1 METPQQTPEEK
12 AEVKR
17 KRLLVK
23 NKLYP
28 FLEMSSENVE
38 DAKNFT
44 QSVTIAIRQAFNN
57 KMRKSTLGSL
67 KLQDMLDKESKD
79 YKRYKFVLDLF
90 KDETIH
96 DSIELI
102 DGMTNAIS
110 AFITREML
118 KRKLNTLETDFLE

>member
-1 METPQQTPEEK
+1 M
-12 AEVKR
+12 KR

-38 DAKNFT
+38 DAKTFT

-67 KLQDMLDKESKD
+67 KLEGMLDKKSPD

-90 KDETIH
+90 KDETIF
-96 DSIELI
+96 DSLELI
-102 DGMTNAIS
+102 DGMTNAIQ
-110 AFITREML
+110 AFIQKEML

>member
-1 METPQQTPEEK
+1 
-12 AEVKR
+12 
-17 KRLLVK
+17 
-23 NKLYP
+23 
-28 FLEMSSENVE
+28 MSSDNVE

-44 QSVTIAIRQAFNN
+44 QSITIAIRQAFNN
-57 KMRKSTLGSL
+57 KMSKSTLGSL
-67 KLQDMLDKESKD
+67 KLDGMLDKKGKD
-79 YKRYKFVLDLF
+79 YKKYKFVLDLF

>member
-1 METPQQTPEEK
+1 
-12 AEVKR
+12 
-17 KRLLVK
+17 
-23 NKLYP
+23 
-28 FLEMSSENVE
+28 MSSENVE

-57 KMRKSTLGSL
+57 KMRTGTLKSLGL
-67 KLQDMLDKESKD
+67 TKMLDPKSPD

-90 KDETIH
+90 QDENIH

-102 DGMTNAIS
+102 DGMTNAIQ
-110 AFITREML
+110 AFITKEML